1 MADNIVCQQQY
12 TARQNHGLHLTL
24 IPMGNINVFPE
35 RTKMSHFC
43 SVSSLQMRVSAMAQ

>member
-1 MADNIVCQQQY
+1 MPDNIVCQQQH
-12 TARQNHGLHLTL
+12 TARENHGLHLTL

-43 SVSSLQMRVSAMAQ
+43 LVSSLQMLAPAMAQ